1 MTCRPV
7 ITIRHDSID
16 GTLWAAWCAGCRWD
30 GPQRHNEGMA
40 RIDLDHHRNQQG
52 ESE

>member
-16 GTLWAAWCAGCRWD
+16 GTIWAAYCAFHRWD
-30 GPQRHNEGMA
+30 GPQRHNEPMA
-40 RIDLDHHRNQQG
+40 RIDLEHHRNQG
-52 ESE
+52 ENE

>member
-7 ITIRHDSID
+7 ITVRHDSID
-16 GTLWAAWCAGCRWD
+16 GTLYAAWCAGCRWD

-40 RIDLDHHRNQQG
+40 RIDLDHHRNQG
-52 ESE
+52 ETE